1 MSTVGEDYE
10 QEYDSSQQG
19 YDETG
24 QELYEVQEYGQEYV
38 FLSWILKTCFLK
50 ADLDWK
56 LEEHMLQAMFSG
68 LSCVFLCCHK
78 EFWVLKFLL
87 QMKQLMLLPEW
98 TFKCLSIFF
107 LKIITPQVLHIIIYF
122 FIKLYKPV
130 IMILQVYVNVFG

>member
-1 MSTVGEDYE
+1 MKVFLHLPHSIDFDKAQVGMWFLQYF
-10 QEYDSSQQG
+10 SSAKLFWQ
-19 YDETG
+19 
-24 QELYEVQEYGQEYV
+24 YGQEYF

-107 LKIITPQVLHIIIYF
+107 LKIKTPQVLHGS
-122 FIKLYKPV
+122 
-130 IMILQVYVNVFG
+130 IMAGSCGATDIENLTDLI